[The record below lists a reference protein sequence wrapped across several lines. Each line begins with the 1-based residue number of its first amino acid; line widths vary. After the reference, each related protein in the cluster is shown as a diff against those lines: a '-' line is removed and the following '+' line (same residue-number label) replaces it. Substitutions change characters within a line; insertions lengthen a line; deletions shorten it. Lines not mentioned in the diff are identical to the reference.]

1 MRARILGWNLPI
13 CLRISDFHGGR
24 VQKDLTFSFSSWSRS
39 SSFRVFWG
47 ANDNFV
53 ERSSAL
59 CQPHLHP
66 NRLALKILGPICL
79 GEFRLR
85 VLKIF
90 GVDLM
95 SQPQ

>member
-1 MRARILGWNLPI
+1 MRGFWVGIFPFVCALA
-13 CLRISDFHGGR
+13 SFTQD
-24 VQKDLTFSFSSWSRS
+24 VSAKDLTFSFSSWSRS